1 MSAES
6 AADVAMAA
14 ASPEEASMPLRDD
27 AGGDAPRKGDVTRLL
42 LRWRGGDRE
51 ALDHLLPLVYEEL
64 RGLAARKMRGERPS
78 HTLQTTGLV
87 HEAFL
92 RLVAM
97 EVSWNDRA
105 HFLRVA
111 AQCMRRIL
119 VDHARARGSARRGG
133 AGARVTLDEAA
144 IVSPSPPADLLAL
157 DEALTRL
164 AQLDA
169 RKSEVIELC
178 FFGGLTQEETASAM
192 GVSRATVER
201 ELRQARAWLYREL
214 R

>member
-1 MSAES
+1 MTS
-6 AADVAMAA
+6 
-14 ASPEEASMPLRDD
+14 RDD
-27 AGGDAPRKGDVTRLL
+27 AGGDISRLGDVTRLL

-51 ALDHLLPLVYEEL
+51 AFDQLLPLVYDEL
-64 RGLAARKMRGERPS
+64 KTLAARHMRGERPS

-87 HEAFL
+87 HEAFA
-92 RLVAM
+92 RLVTM
-97 EVSWNDRA
+97 EVSWNDRV

-133 AGARVTLDEAA
+133 GGVRVTLEEAA
-144 IVSPSPPADLLAL
+144 IVSPAPSANLLAL
-157 DEALTRL
+157 DEALSRL
-164 AQLDA
+164 AGLDA
-169 RKSEVIELC
+169 RKSEVVELH
-178 FFGGLTQEETASAM
+178 FFGGLTQNEIASALS
-192 GVSRATVER
+192 VSRSTVDR